1 MIENYF
7 SPKNGLCLIFFE
19 NHFYEKKIKFENN
32 DVAVAVINFQ
42 CGSRMYYQ
50 SKRLQPEFYI
60 CCTAAH
66 GASFGIF
73 PV

>member
-1 MIENYF
+1 M
-7 SPKNGLCLIFFE
+7 
-19 NHFYEKKIKFENN
+19 KKKSNLKKN

-66 GASFGIF
+66 GTSFGIF